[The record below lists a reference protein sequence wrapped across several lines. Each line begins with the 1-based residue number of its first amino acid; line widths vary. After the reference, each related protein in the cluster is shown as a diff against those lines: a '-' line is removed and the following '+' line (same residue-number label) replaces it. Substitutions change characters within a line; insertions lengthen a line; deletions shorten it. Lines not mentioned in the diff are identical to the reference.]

1 MLSTLKKIAL
11 ITLVLTVMSFSSL
24 YIESKRDV
32 PDNSAHQWRQ
42 PQSVSVKYPLL
53 ISQHHWPFDYELV
66 ELALQEVKLDEEGA
80 LLIDADTADVLSR
93 AVAEL
98 PVGMNENIL
107 QRVIFLT
114 AKGLPGPAGEQ
125 LALILKNY
133 YRYQQTSKEIS
144 GLDTEKVGEVRSEHL
159 FQQDI
164 ALKELY
170 MGKEVTKGLFGH
182 KHLVRNYLF
191 SRRKVN
197 ENSDLSRQQKKQR
210 LTELEDQFKRK
221 RKLFQISP
229 KKNT

>member
-11 ITLVLTVMSFSSL
+11 ITLILTVISFSSL
-24 YIESKRDV
+24 YVESKRNV
-32 PDNSAHQWRQ
+32 ADNSEHQWRQ

-53 ISQHHWPFDYELV
+53 ISKHHWPFDYELV

-80 LLIDADTADVLSR
+80 LLIDADTADVLLR

-98 PVGMNENIL
+98 PVDMDENIL
-107 QRVIFLT
+107 QRVMFLT
-114 AKGLPGPAGEQ
+114 TKGLPGPAGEQ
-125 LALILKNY
+125 LALVLRNFF
-133 YRYQQTSKEIS
+133 RYQQASTEIS
-144 GLDTEKVGEVRSEHL
+144 GLDNVTVGEVRSEHL
-159 FQQDI
+159 FQQDV

-170 MGKEVTKGLFGH
+170 MGKEITAGLFGH
-182 KHLVRNYLF
+182 KHLVRSYLF

-197 ENSDLSRQQKKQR
+197 ENSDLTRQQKKQR
-210 LTELEDQFKRK
+210 LAELEGQFQRK